1 MTTSLQLFTGR
12 LSALRHKDYF
22 RYWTGSFASVGA
34 TMLQTM
40 AQGWLLFEL
49 TDSVV
54 MLGYLGAAASIP
66 TIIMTLFGGA
76 FADRKNKKHVL
87 MTTSLLIC
95 FLLALLAILD
105 ASSQITPWGVIAIA
119 GLISII
125 TGFDWPTRTA
135 IFPSLIKKED
145 MMSAVAL
152 NSIIWQSSRMVMPM
166 FGGILIALVDTW
178 LVFALCSLG
187 FLAMFFVIAG
197 LNLTPTENENIKTNE
212 KDSTLDQVKEGLSYI
227 LHNRIFLVLITLS
240 YASMFF
246 GMSHIQL
253 MPAFSELL
261 GSSEKG
267 YGLLLSAMGIGAVM
281 GTIFIGTFQQSQ
293 NLGRIMLICAALSA
307 VSVYVF
313 AFATAFASSIAL
325 AYWLALFA
333 ILVGAIFNSM
343 YMISSMTVLQLKVPE
358 HLRGRVM
365 GFHGITY
372 SMIPLGGLLA
382 GFIASYS
389 SPPTAIAIGTSLYLV
404 FIIQITMS
412 QKEIRRISAGDITH

>member
-1 MTTSLQLFTGR
+1 MTTFLQLFTGR

-49 TDSVV
+49 TGSVV

-87 MTTSLLIC
+87 MTTSLLISS
-95 FLLALLAILD
+95 LLALLAFLD
-105 ASSQITPWGVIAIA
+105 ASAQITPWGVILIA
-119 GLISII
+119 GMISII

-135 IFPSLIKKED
+135 IFPSLIEKED

-166 FGGILIALVDTW
+166 LGGLVIALVDTW
-178 LVFALCSLG
+178 LVFVLCALG
-187 FLAMFFVIAG
+187 FLAMFFVVAG
-197 LNLTPTENENIKTNE
+197 LHLTPSENIKKQTEENR
-212 KDSTLDQVKEGLSYI
+212 STLDQVREGLSYI
-227 LHNRIFLVLITLS
+227 LHNRMFLVLISLS

-246 GMSHIQL
+246 GMSHMQL

-261 GSSEKG
+261 GSGERG
-267 YGLLLSAMGIGAVM
+267 YGLLLSATGVGAVI
-281 GTIFIGTFQQSQ
+281 GTILIGTFQQSH
-293 NLGRIMLICAALSA
+293 NLGRIMLSCAALA
-307 VSVYVF
+307 AISVYIF
-313 AFATAFASSIAL
+313 AFASAYASSISM
-325 AYWLALFA
+325 AYWLAMLA
-333 ILVGAIFNSM
+333 ILIAAAFNSM
-343 YMISSMTVLQLKVPE
+343 YMISSMTVLQLNVPE

-389 SPPTAIAIGTSLYLV
+389 SPPIAIVIGTTVYLL
-404 FIIQITMS
+404 FIIYITMS
-412 QKEIRRISAGDITH
+412 QGKILRISAADVLK